1 MIGRTT
7 TYVLVA
13 ASYTLLIGILVLI
26 VVALTTAVADGWRQR
41 AQAAAVVDRAPQF
54 SRDGSYVAFLRSGD
68 GPSRL
73 WVMSD
78 DGTDARPVARATRF
92 AWGAGHTLVFA
103 RGGRRFRIGADG
115 GNARPATEAF
125 GPRRTT
131 SRGRSLFVRAHHVYV
146 RDRSRATALT

>member
-1 MIGRTT
+1 MIGRTA
-7 TYVLVA
+7 TYALVA
-13 ASYTLLIGILVLI
+13 ASYTLLVGILVLI
-26 VVALTTAVADGWRQR
+26 VVALTTAVADGWKQR
-41 AQAAAVVDRAPQF
+41 AQAAATVDRAPQF

-103 RGGRRFRIGADG
+103 RGDRRFRIDADG
-115 GNARPATEAF
+115 GAARPASDAF
-125 GPRRTT
+125 GPPRTT
-131 SRGRSLFVRAHHVYV
+131 SRGRSLFVRDHHVYV
-146 RDRSRATALT
+146 RDASGASALT

>member
-54 SRDGSYVAFLRSGD
+54 SRDGSYVAFLRSGE

-146 RDRSRATALT
+146 RDRSGATALT

>member
-7 TYVLVA
+7 TYVVVA
-13 ASYTLLIGILVLI
+13 AAYTLLIGILVLI

-73 WVMSD
+73 WVIGD

-103 RGGRRFRIGADG
+103 RGGQRFRISADG
-115 GNARPATEAF
+115 GAARPATDAF

-131 SRGRSLFVRAHHVYV
+131 SRGRSLFVRDHHVYV
-146 RDRSRATALT
+146 RDASGATALT